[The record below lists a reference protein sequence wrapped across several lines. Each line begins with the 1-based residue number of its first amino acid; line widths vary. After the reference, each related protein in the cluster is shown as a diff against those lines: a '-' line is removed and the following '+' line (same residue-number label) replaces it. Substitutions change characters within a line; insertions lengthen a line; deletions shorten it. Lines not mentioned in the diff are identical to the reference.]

1 MNNKLKK
8 SIAIFSVGVMFMY
21 SAENRVSF
29 VKAGESNTINT
40 EINRELINDGE
51 EYNDF
56 YEMKDNYEFVSDKV
70 EDEIRESSEDIHNDV
85 VEEYLNEN
93 GIFDDEIADIY
104 GDDDIEQLELFG
116 EEDLEDIS
124 IQVEYYAVA
133 DIAEEECKNESDMV
147 KLSDDQVDKYI
158 GEKYYNEDTTLDEE
172 INEELYG
179 KIETSEENKSICDKV
194 LMAIGVEPITAYA
207 ETKTYQGNCM
217 LKKVVTC
224 YKQNDVIYANFI
236 AVAIWDTMPEVRDLD
251 AIVLY
256 FGKSGQYE
264 SGALNNNNCIEVTHF
279 FNEKIWYGPNE
290 TFIDNGRV
298 IAKMSKTTNE
308 VIKNNQYNCCDG
320 NVRMAIRL
328 HPSEN
333 MIDQYGNVYK
343 SEIEKE
349 GVRCKTH
356 VRLMEL
362 DKKSLSM
369 KLEYLHKT
377 VTVDVVGTV
386 ISLSDGNPI
395 KALFVFLNDNRA
407 SIQYKV
413 SGVQKYFVFEF
424 K

>member
-158 GEKYYNEDTTLDEE
+158 GEKYYNECCAPLSLT
-172 INEELYG
+172 
-179 KIETSEENKSICDKV
+179 
-194 LMAIGVEPITAYA
+194 
-207 ETKTYQGNCM
+207 
-217 LKKVVTC
+217 
-224 YKQNDVIYANFI
+224 
-236 AVAIWDTMPEVRDLD
+236 
-251 AIVLY
+251 
-256 FGKSGQYE
+256 
-264 SGALNNNNCIEVTHF
+264 NN
-279 FNEKIWYGPNE
+279 
-290 TFIDNGRV
+290 
-298 IAKMSKTTNE
+298 
-308 VIKNNQYNCCDG
+308 
-320 NVRMAIRL
+320 
-328 HPSEN
+328 
-333 MIDQYGNVYK
+333 
-343 SEIEKE
+343 
-349 GVRCKTH
+349 
-356 VRLMEL
+356 
-362 DKKSLSM
+362 
-369 KLEYLHKT
+369 
-377 VTVDVVGTV
+377 
-386 ISLSDGNPI
+386 
-395 KALFVFLNDNRA
+395 
-407 SIQYKV
+407 
-413 SGVQKYFVFEF
+413 
-424 K
+424 